1 MQQPPLI
8 LNLEEIKKLLPK
20 ANLFEDIKSGFV
32 AFSKGEAVIPPV
44 GELLI
49 PEHEGEVH
57 IKYGYLKSA
66 PYYVVKI
73 ASGFY
78 ANANIGLPTGNGLML
93 LFDKSNGRLKCILQD
108 EGYLT
113 DVRTAVAG
121 ALSASNLAKK
131 SMTKVGIVGTG
142 IQAHLQLEYLAKVW
156 TIESAFVW
164 GRNVDKAQAYT
175 QEMAH
180 LDFPL
185 EQVEE
190 LEDLCRKSDIIITT
204 TPAKEAIIQSD
215 WIQGPKCIVA
225 IGSDTPE
232 KGELDPTLYQRASLS
247 VVDSLA
253 QSQSRGEVF
262 QARKRGFISDSSV
275 VELGS
280 AMSDNLDL
288 SKEQEGIIIADLTGI
303 AVQDLMIAK
312 AVFELAE
319 KA

>member
-1 MQQPPLI
+1 MSQSPLI
-8 LNLEEIKKLLPK
+8 LNLEK
-20 ANLFEDIKSGFV
+20 IKSLLSEADLFGDISRGFI

-78 ANANIGLPTGNGLML
+78 DNAKLGLPTGNGLML
-93 LFDKSNGRLKCILQD
+93 LFDKSNGQLKCILQD
-108 EGYLT
+108 EGHLT

-131 SMTKVGIVGTG
+131 AMTKVGIVGTG
-142 IQAHLQLEYLAKVW
+142 IQAHLQLEYLSKVW
-156 TIESAFVW
+156 EVESAYIW
-164 GRNVDKAQAYT
+164 GRNVDKALAYPK
-175 QEMAH
+175 EMAH
-180 LDFPL
+180 LDFPI
-185 EQVEE
+185 EQVDN
-190 LEDLCRKSDIIITT
+190 LEDLCKQSDIIITT
-204 TPAKEAIIQSD
+204 TPAKGVLIQSE
-215 WIQGPKCIVA
+215 WIQEPACIIAV
-225 IGSDTPE
+225 GSDTPE

-253 QSQSRGEVF
+253 QSQSRGEVY

-280 AMSDNLDL
+280 VIKDNPDL
-288 SKEQEGIIIADLTGI
+288 HKEQAGIIIADLTGI